1 MRQQHIARLGAIAL
15 LTSFLFLLL
24 ANLPQPTQAAAWTA
38 KVDPWVLE
46 TAVAQPQTEFLVYLT
61 EQADLS
67 GAAAIRGKE
76 AKGQYVYERLT
87 AVAAQTQPALI
98 QTLEAAG
105 AGYQPFWIANMIWVR
120 GDAALV
126 ANLAGRPDVA
136 RLYANPTVQTPL
148 PAPAATTA
156 ALEAV
161 EWGIAK
167 VNAPAVWAAGFTGQ
181 GIVIGGQ
188 DTGYQ
193 WDHQALKNQY
203 RGWDGSVAD
212 HNYNWHDAIH
222 VGGSICGADSP
233 VPCDDHNHGT
243 HTMGTMVGDDGGVNQ
258 IGMAPGARWIGCRNM
273 NNGDG
278 TPATYAE
285 CYQWFIAPT
294 DLNGDNPDPTKAPH
308 VINNSWGCPAS
319 EGCTDPN
326 VLVTVVNNVRAA
338 GIVTVHSA
346 GNSGSACGT
355 VNTPAGIYDASFTVG
370 ATNSVDEIAGFSSRG
385 PVTVDGSNRPKPD
398 ISAPGVSVR
407 SSVRNGGY
415 GTSSGTSMAGPHV
428 AGLVALLLSA
438 RPDLIGDVDAIEAV
452 MMTTAVPRTTV
463 QTCGGVPGS
472 QIPNNTYR
480 WGRIDAWAAY
490 QSILLPGPD
499 PALQIEKRASASSV
513 APGEM
518 LTYTL
523 TVSQTISTAVAANLR
538 LTDTLPVG
546 VTFITATLPFTQSGE
561 VVSWER
567 DSLSGGEVWQVQ
579 LVVGVP
585 AETMAV
591 SVDNLDYGVRAE
603 GITAV
608 GGPAVTTPIASL
620 FKFYL
625 PLFLLD
631 EVEVGPL
638 R

>member
-1 MRQQHIARLGAIAL
+1 MKQPTLARFGTVAL
-15 LTSFLFLLL
+15 LTALLLALL
-24 ANLPQPTQAAAWTA
+24 ANLPQTTQASWQA

-67 GAAAIRGKE
+67 GAATIRGKE
-76 AKGQYVYERLT
+76 AKGQYVVERLT
-87 AVAAQTQPALI
+87 AVAARTQPPLI
-98 QTLEAAG
+98 RLLDQAG
-105 AGYQPFWIANMIWVR
+105 ADYRPFWIANMIWVR

-126 ANLAGRPDVA
+126 QLLAGRPDVA
-136 RLYANPTVQTPL
+136 HLYANPTVRAPL
-148 PAPAATTA
+148 PATAAAPA
-156 ALEAV
+156 ALEAI
-161 EWGIAK
+161 EWGIAQ

-188 DTGYQ
+188 DTGYD
-193 WDHQALKNQY
+193 WEHPALKNQY
-203 RGWDGSVAD
+203 RGWDGSAAD

-222 VGGSICGADSP
+222 VGGSSCGADSP

-243 HTMGTMVGDDGGVNQ
+243 HTMGTMVGDDGGTNQ

-294 DLNGDNPDPTKAPH
+294 DLNGNNPDPDKAPH
-308 VINNSWGCPAS
+308 VINNSWGCPVS

-326 VLVTVVNNVRAA
+326 ILLTVVNNVRAA

-346 GNSGSACGT
+346 GNSGSSCGT

-370 ATNSVDEIAGFSSRG
+370 ATDSSDNIAGFSSRG

-398 ISAPGVSVR
+398 ISAPGVGVR

-438 RPDLIGDVDAIEAV
+438 RPDLIGDVAGIEAV
-452 MMTTAVPRTTV
+452 MMTTAVPRTTT

-472 QIPNNTYR
+472 QIPNNTYG

-490 QSILLPGPD
+490 QSILLPDPE
-499 PALQIEKRASASSV
+499 PALALDKQAAASV
-513 APGEM
+513 APGDQ

-523 TVSQTISTAVAANLR
+523 SVNQTTPGALAAQLV

-546 VTFITATLPFTQSGE
+546 VTFITATLPFTQTGDIII
-561 VVSWER
+561 WER
-567 DSLSGGEVWQVQ
+567 ASLPAGEVWQAQ
-579 LVVGVP
+579 LVVEIP
-585 AETMAV
+585 LETTAV
-591 SVDNLDYGVRAE
+591 SVDNVAYGVKAE

-608 GGPAVTTPIASL
+608 SGPPVSVPIRP
-620 FKFYL
+620 FYRL
-625 PLFLLD
+625 YFPFFMVD
-631 EVEVGPL
+631 DVEEE
-638 R
+638 